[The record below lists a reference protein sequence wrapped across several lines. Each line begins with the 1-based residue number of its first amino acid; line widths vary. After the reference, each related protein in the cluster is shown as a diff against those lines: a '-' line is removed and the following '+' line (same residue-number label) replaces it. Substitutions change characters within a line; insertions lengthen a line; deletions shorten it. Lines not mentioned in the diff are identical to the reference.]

1 MAAARRRLHPL
12 GYLVTVGP
20 GRASGGGS
28 RSNSVL
34 RNRVF
39 RALVT
44 VQLINAVAVW
54 IHVVAVQWVLTERG
68 ESALVISLAPAAM
81 AVPFLLLSMPAG
93 VVAGY
98 ASRKK
103 LMAGATTT
111 SAIAAAA
118 ACVLSAVG
126 HDQAFAMVL
135 SVLLVGSALVLVG
148 VPWQSLLPE
157 TVERE
162 HIPTAAVVDGA
173 VFNVARALGPL
184 IAGLGLGLV
193 GAVWTFALVSFL
205 AAVCAVLLIRSERSS
220 PDRTNPRRPVLPEL
234 VGALR
239 FVAYSA
245 WTTRLLVQLVIFGIP
260 SSALWA
266 LISLVAYERL
276 EMNSDG
282 FGVIMA
288 LVGSGAVIAAF
299 ALGGLRRRLRV
310 RTFAAVGAA
319 TYGAALLVLA
329 TTTSPV
335 VVGVAVLFAGAAWVS
350 VQSTWMSMGHQFF
363 PDWIRPRLIAV
374 TLLAFQGTQA
384 VGALLWG
391 ALTDVLGLQGSLA
404 IAAVMLAGSA
414 LSLRFVGLGAES
426 GIEPVLT
433 ADAAE
438 SGGGGAA
445 GVDMGAT
452 DGGGPVEVRY
462 TYRVD
467 DDDRAEFHLAMRDLR
482 RSRLRM
488 GSRDWRL
495 EPSIDL
501 PGEYIESYRVAD
513 SAEFLEQEHVRLTV
527 PESVLRDRVRGCA
540 TSISGPEFRA
550 LAGR

>member
-1 MAAARRRLHPL
+1 MTA
-12 GYLVTVGP
+12 GP
-20 GRASGGGS
+20 GRASDGGAG
-28 RSNSVL
+28 SNSVL

-39 RALVT
+39 RALIT
-44 VQLINAVAVW
+44 VQLINAIAVW

-93 VVAGY
+93 VIAGY

-111 SAIAAAA
+111 SAVAAAA
-118 ACVLSAVG
+118 ACVLTAVG
-126 HDQAFAMVL
+126 RDEAFAMVL

-162 HIPTAAVVDGA
+162 DIPSAAVVDGA

-184 IAGLGLGLV
+184 IAGIGLGLV
-193 GAVWTFALVSFL
+193 GAVWTFALVSCL
-205 AAVCAVLLIRSERSS
+205 AAVCAVLLIRSERAA
-220 PDRTNPRRPVLPEL
+220 PDRTHPRRPILPEL

-245 WTTRLLVQLVIFGIP
+245 WTTRLLVQLVLFGIP

-266 LISLVAYERL
+266 LISLVAYDSL
-276 EMNSDG
+276 AMDSSG
-282 FGVIMA
+282 FGVLMA
-288 LVGSGAVIAAF
+288 LVGSGAVLAAF
-299 ALGGLRRRLRV
+299 TLGGLRRRLRV
-310 RTFAAVGAA
+310 RSFAALGAA

-329 TTTSPV
+329 TSSSAL
-335 VVGVAVLFAGAAWVS
+335 VVGVAVFFAGAAWVS

-374 TLLAFQGTQA
+374 ILLAFQGTQA

-391 ALTDVLGLQGSLA
+391 SLTDSLGLPGALA
-404 IAAVMLAGSA
+404 IAAGLLAVSA

-426 GIEPVLT
+426 GIEPVLL
-433 ADAAE
+433 
-438 SGGGGAA
+438 SGAPPIVVEEDSRG
-445 GVDMGAT
+445 T
-452 DGGGPVEVRY
+452 VEVRY
-462 TYRVD
+462 RYEVD
-467 DDDRAEFHLAMRDLR
+467 DDHVAEFETAMRHLR
-482 RSRLRM
+482 RSRLRL
-488 GSRDWRL
+488 GGWAWSLDRDEGRT
-495 EPSIDL
+495 
-501 PGEYIESYRVAD
+501 GEYVESYRVA
-513 SAEFLEQEHVRLTV
+513 STAVFAEQEHSRLTV
-527 PESVLRDRVRGCA
+527 PEERLRERVRSCSVAVG
-540 TSISGPEFRA
+540 GPELRV
-550 LAGR
+550 LDHR